1 MVRKAQIF
9 RGERIVGL
17 SALLLVITIILH
29 SSVFAQGAPIMV
41 GISPLTSKVADI
53 PAEEAQEL
61 FINALMETNV
71 FAIRPP
77 DVSGSYA
84 GSSYVFEPTITEAK
98 AKNNVL
104 GFLKDVATSKTPVTL
119 TVRVFDPR
127 SNALLKSV
135 SVKSTEAGT
144 AQVTV
149 GDVQSLMGAF
159 GAGKGGQADK
169 GEQPDQSSQLE
180 ERLGGIMQQAAAR
193 LVAQLGAGGAG
204 GQRPGTA
211 QRR

>member
-1 MVRKAQIF
+1 MRIIMFCFVLVR
-9 RGERIVGL
+9 L
-17 SALLLVITIILH
+17 TLVPH
-29 SSVFAQGAPIMV
+29 FEAFAQGSPIMV

-53 PAEEAQEL
+53 PAEAAQDL
-61 FINALMETNV
+61 FINALMDTNQ

-77 DVSGSYA
+77 DASGSYA

-98 AKNNVL
+98 ATNNVL
-104 GFLKDVATSKTPVTL
+104 GFLKDVATSKSPVTL

-159 GAGKGGQADK
+159 GAGKGGQAEK
-169 GEQPDQSSQLE
+169 GEEPDQSSQLE
-180 ERLGGIMQQAAAR
+180 ERLGGMMQQAAAR

-204 GQRPGTA
+204 AQRPGTA